1 MSKSD
6 KRFPPERFHSLV
18 DREAAYRALPKEPL
32 RVTLRLASPF
42 AVTGHLPLDG
52 LLHTLVKR
60 DLGRSEF
67 FKTHARL
74 AGEGR
79 DQFTHDVP
87 LPLEES
93 EAAGRRYYASS
104 FGSWE
109 GVESVTRWRKR
120 WCEEHDD
127 LADFG
132 RKQEKVLIK
141 LGRFRAYDMPLV
153 IHAAPEVVFH
163 VFGNG
168 EEMERLLA
176 AATYI
181 GKKRSQGYGRVRQ
194 VLIELCAEDWSCWRE
209 GKPTRALPVD
219 EVGQFQLDALAY
231 TGYRPPYWWPPN
243 QCLCLVP

>member
-1 MSKSD
+1 MSD
-6 KRFPPERFHSLV
+6 KRFPPERYHSLV

-32 RVTLRLASPF
+32 RITLRMGSPF

-52 LLHTLVKR
+52 LLHALVKR

-67 FKTHARL
+67 FKMAAAAER
-74 AGEGR
+74 AGLDE
-79 DQFTHDVP
+79 FTHDVP
-87 LPLEES
+87 LPLEEVM
-93 EAAGRRYYASS
+93 AGERRYYASS

-109 GVESVTRWRKR
+109 GVESITRWRKR
-120 WCEEHDD
+120 WCEEHDG
-127 LADFG
+127 LVDFG
-132 RKQEKVLIK
+132 KRQEKIDIK
-141 LGRFRAYDMPLV
+141 HGHFKAYDMPLV
-153 IHAAPEVVFH
+153 IHSAPEIIFH
-163 VFGNG
+163 VLGNG

-176 AATYI
+176 GAGFI

-194 VLIELCAEDWSCWRE
+194 VKIEAVAEDWSCWRE